1 MGKIYWLAS
10 YPKSG
15 NTWMRILLTN
25 YLRNGDSPADIN
37 SLDGGPIASARGVFD
52 DAVGIEASDLTQDE
66 IERYRPFVYEQ
77 LSEQAKEPLFLKV
90 HDAFTYTPYGYPLL
104 SKSATAGVLYLVRNP
119 LDVAVSFAHHS
130 ARPVETMVAR
140 MGEPDFCFVDNP
152 KRLHNQLRQRLLT
165 WSGHVTSWLDEPDL
179 RTRVV
184 RYEDLKADTVG
195 QFTEVVR
202 FCGLEED
209 GDRIARAVEFSSFQQ
224 VQQQEQAQGFGE
236 KMPLA
241 ESFFRR
247 GVVGSWRE
255 ALSPDLMD
263 KLITDH
269 RAVMTRLG
277 YLTASGELVV

>member
-255 ALSPDLMD
+255 ALSPDLVD

-269 RAVMTRLG
+269 HVVMTRLG
-277 YLTASGELVV
+277 YLTASGELVA